1 VQTRIFGAMKKFLL
15 ADDHSIV
22 RTGIS
27 FLLRQEYPHAEIDE
41 CADGDAVWKKM
52 EKQSYDLAIL
62 DLSMPGSDSMSL
74 LKNILAIHPQQKI
87 LILSMSPEE
96 IYAKKYLQLGVKG
109 FINKSAGS
117 AELRRA
123 IRAVMSNSRYLTQE
137 MKDILAKEELLGI
150 RQSPFA
156 ALSARELEVL
166 PHLLEGLNV
175 TEIAALLSVHTS
187 TIGTHKARI
196 FKKLGVS
203 NVVELNRIAQMFR
216 TKG

>member
-1 VQTRIFGAMKKFLL
+1 
-15 ADDHSIV
+15 
-22 RTGIS
+22 
-27 FLLRQEYPHAEIDE
+27 
-41 CADGDAVWKKM
+41 
-52 EKQSYDLAIL
+52 
-62 DLSMPGSDSMSL
+62 MSL